1 MSIQSV
7 WDRNPGAVKIIEK
20 LASARIG
27 TAGIVEA
34 LRKKFPDEKI
44 SIPNVRTFCSNHK
57 ITILPKVRDGI
68 TNGGGPDISGA
79 EPAKIDVEGRIA
91 GLRGKIA
98 RLTKANTNLVSR
110 NGELQGIRDLIVSAC
125 PPVAPLPMQFK
136 SKKTPR
142 GVDYPVV
149 QLLGDWHVG
158 EVINDAEA
166 GGWGSFDLSVA
177 RSRLDRLA
185 EKLLAWVD
193 VLRSGY
199 PIRRLIVLILGD
211 LVSGTIH
218 EELRVTNEF
227 PVPVAACEAGKLTTN
242 VLSAWAPYFNDVDVY
257 FIGVDNHGRLT
268 VKPQF
273 KQGAL
278 NSWNVVVSEVAT
290 ALMREHANVR
300 FHYEIANPALIDIE
314 GSKVLAMHGHV
325 LQSWMGIP
333 WYSMERY
340 RGRKAIAHARR
351 GEEIKL
357 HVCGH
362 FHTPAEIP
370 GWIMNGCLSGTTE
383 LDNAKGRFS
392 PPSQKSF
399 LWSRKYGA
407 FNRTDWDLS

>member
-1 MSIQSV
+1 MSMQSV
-7 WDRNPGAVKIIEK
+7 WDRNPGAVEIIK
-20 LASARIG
+20 KMSSTRVG
-27 TAGIVEA
+27 SRSIVAA
-34 LRKKFPDEKI
+34 LRKKFPKENI
-44 SIPNVRTFCSNHK
+44 TVPNLHTFCS
-57 ITILPKVRDGI
+57 IAGIRILPKMREASASS
-68 TNGGGPDISGA
+68 NMENLSGT
-79 EPAKIDVEGRIA
+79 EPAKIDVEGRLA

-98 RLTKANTNLVSR
+98 RLTKANANLITR

-125 PPVAPLPMQFK
+125 PPISPLARQFK
-136 SKKTPR
+136 PKRPSDT
-142 GVDYPVV
+142 DYPAT
-149 QLLGDWHVG
+149 QLLGDWQIG

-166 GGWGSFDLSVA
+166 GGWGAFDLSVA
-177 RSRLDRLA
+177 KSRLDCLS
-185 EKLLAWVD
+185 EKMLAWID

-199 PIRRLIVLILGD
+199 PIRRLIVPFLGD
-211 LVSGTIH
+211 LVSGNIH
-218 EELRVTNEF
+218 EELRTTNEF
-227 PVPVAACEAGKLTTN
+227 PVPVAACEAGKLAAN
-242 VLSAWAPYFNDVDVY
+242 LLAEWAPHFDVVDAY

-278 NSWNVVVSEVAT
+278 NNWNVVVCEVAT
-290 ALMREHANVR
+290 ALLREHKNVR
-300 FHYEIANPALIDIE
+300 FHYEVANPALIDVE
-314 GSKVLAMHGHV
+314 GSKVLMMHGHV

-333 WYSMERY
+333 WYGMERY

-357 HVCGH
+357 MICGH
-362 FHTPAEIP
+362 YHTPAEIP